1 MVVILDPVIRR
12 KTFVI
17 LDLGKYHFAG
27 AFRLKHEV
35 KVSIDCFFL
44 LAITNSVSKL
54 KHNYVV
60 GKLFLEELISMSL
73 LIKINYGIQS
83 GKNNS
88 TLSIKVL
95 PQSLMM
101 HTGKQFVFQ
110 FLDQVKIP
118 WVLYNES
125 CYKLVIS
132 SSSAQPFEGRNH
144 RPGCCAICKVFLF
157 HKFTIANFIFCF
169 PFFTSVIKQSLIAS
183 TAAKDSAGTVK
194 KRNETLHVRPRIH

>member
-1 MVVILDPVIRR
+1 M
-12 KTFVI
+12 
-17 LDLGKYHFAG
+17 
-27 AFRLKHEV
+27 

-60 GKLFLEELISMSL
+60 VKLFLEELISMSL
-73 LIKINYGIQS
+73 LIETKHGLKS

-101 HTGKQFVFQ
+101 HTGKQFLVQ

-125 CYKLVIS
+125 CNKLVIS
-132 SSSAQPFEGRNH
+132 SSSAQLFEGRNH
-144 RPGCCAICKVFLF
+144 RPGYFSICKVFSF

-169 PFFTSVIKQSLIAS
+169 SFFFYKCYH
-183 TAAKDSAGTVK
+183 AKIDSSDSSQKFDMNFKKT
-194 KRNETLHVRPRIH
+194 KRNLTNAAYEYIKRNPSIF